1 MAVNCLSTTRGY
13 QRLRCQRTL
22 NIGWLLLANFPTSHN
37 FKKKRLGKKHIHS
50 CMALVVAGGAYSQV
64 SLWVFSFELTFLS
77 FLTQV
82 DGWSGTKKALAFS
95 LQKKMTQTNMAKK
108 NASLHLRWQGNS
120 LWDEMTYDLL
130 LKPIFWGEMI
140 HLVVGMPAMVKT
152 SRAGVN
158 WWQNGWQRARS
169 RKVWEK
175 IDNALT
181 YPLANSQDNGQ
192 SHLSNETSS
201 SYGGF
206 KLVSHLHILL
216 WPNDHKNWHHSFR
229 PPKIIQNPSRGAEC
243 WKTPRKAPLRYW
255 WWRKLHDVVPGEPFG
270 LRPPHRH
277 SVQPT
282 NPR

>member
-1 MAVNCLSTTRGY
+1 
-13 QRLRCQRTL
+13 
-22 NIGWLLLANFPTSHN
+22 
-37 FKKKRLGKKHIHS
+37 
-50 CMALVVAGGAYSQV
+50 MALVFAGGAYSQV
-64 SLWVFSFELTFLS
+64 SLWVFSFELAFLS

-82 DGWSGTKKALAFS
+82 DRWSGTKKALAFS
-95 LQKKMTQTNMAKK
+95 LQKKRRKQIWQKK
-108 NASLHLRWQGNS
+108 RFTSITLPRKLSLGWNDLWSPTETYFFGGKWYISWSECLQWLRPVVLGWIDGKMDGN
-120 LWDEMTYDLL
+120 
-130 LKPIFWGEMI
+130 G
-140 HLVVGMPAMVKT
+140 LVVEKFGK
-152 SRAGVN
+152 
-158 WWQNGWQRARS
+158 
-169 RKVWEK
+169 K
-175 IDNALT
+175 IDKALT
-181 YPLANSQDNGQ
+181 YLLANLQENGQ

-270 LRPPHRH
+270 LRPPHQH

>member
-1 MAVNCLSTTRGY
+1 
-13 QRLRCQRTL
+13 
-22 NIGWLLLANFPTSHN
+22 
-37 FKKKRLGKKHIHS
+37 
-50 CMALVVAGGAYSQV
+50 MALVFAGGAYSQV
-64 SLWVFSFELTFLS
+64 SLWVFSFELAFLS

-82 DGWSGTKKALAFS
+82 DRWSGTKKALAFS
-95 LQKKMTQTNMAKK
+95 LQKKTTQTNMAKK
-108 NASLHLRWQGNS
+108 TLHFNYLAKEETLFGMKWP
-120 LWDEMTYDLL
+120 MITYWNL
-130 LKPIFWGEMI
+130 FFGGEMI

-270 LRPPHRH
+270 LRPPHQH